1 MGWHSRRVR
10 VDGAVTHYLE
20 AGDGPPLVLLHGG
33 EYGAAAEVTWER
45 CIPALAA
52 HHRVVAPDLLG
63 YGHSDKLRDMR
74 GQRRRFVAQVAGLVD
89 TLCLGPARFVGTS
102 LSARLLL
109 DQAASASPQW
119 PIEAMVVVG
128 IGLHPPDGA
137 AARTLAEY
145 DGTLDGLRPLMK
157 VLFADPSFADDEA
170 YLRRRYAFCD
180 IPGAWEFG
188 AASRLRR
195 PGAGRPA
202 SRPGGPPPYGA
213 ISVPTMLVVGEHDA
227 LVPAA
232 SAVALK
238 DSIPGVRAVTIAG
251 AGHYPQIE
259 RTDEFLA
266 AVSGFLR

>member
-33 EYGAAAEVTWER
+33 EYGAAAEITWER

-52 HHRVVAPDLLG
+52 HHRVIAPDFLG
-63 YGHSDKLRDMR
+63 YGYSDKLRDMR
-74 GQRRRFVAQVAGLVD
+74 GQRRRFVSQVAGLLD

-119 PIEAMVVVG
+119 SIERMVVVG

-137 AARTLAEY
+137 ASRTLADY

-157 VLFADPSFADDEA
+157 VLFADPAFADDED

-188 AASRLRR
+188 AASRIRR
-195 PGAGRPA
+195 PGPARPPA
-202 SRPGGPPPYGA
+202 RPSYTA

-227 LVPAA
+227 LVPAE
-232 SAVALK
+232 SARALT
-238 DSIPGVRAVTIAG
+238 DSITGVRAVTIAG

-259 RTDEFLA
+259 RADDFLS
-266 AVSGFLR
+266 AVLDFLR

>member
-1 MGWHSRRVR
+1 MKSRRIR
-10 VDGAVTHYLE
+10 IDGAVTHYLE

-33 EYGAAAEVTWER
+33 EFGAAAEITWER

-52 HHRVVAPDLLG
+52 HHRVIAPDFLG
-63 YGHSDKLRDMR
+63 YGYSDKLRDMR
-74 GQRRRFVAQVAGLVD
+74 GQRRRFVAQVAGLLE

-109 DQAASASPQW
+109 DQAAAESPQW
-119 PIEAMVVVG
+119 PVEAMVVVG

-137 AARTLAEY
+137 ATRALAEY

-157 VLFADPSFADDEA
+157 VLFADPAFADDED
-170 YLRRRYAFCD
+170 YLRRRYTFCE

-195 PGAGRPA
+195 PGAGKVRPPVPSA
-202 SRPGGPPPYGA
+202 RPSYGA

-227 LVPAA
+227 LVPAE
-232 SAVALK
+232 SAAALA
-238 DSIPGVRAVTIAG
+238 DAIPGVRSATIAG

-259 RTDEFLA
+259 RADDFLEA
-266 AVSGFLR
+266 TLDFLR